1 VTGWLQYRWRA
12 LAGAGC
18 AAAAFVLARALD
30 LRPGAAL
37 LVGWN
42 AGAAAYLAPTL
53 YILLRSDAAHVRR
66 EAGRVDE
73 GRTVITV
80 LIVGAVLTSLGA
92 IVFALHEGHG
102 ASGGARSAGPAW
114 LLALCVSTLVFGW
127 SLVQAQFALHYA
139 HRYFGDRD
147 GDGTADKGID
157 FPGEAPSTYRDFV
170 YVAVCIGATFQVSD
184 FDITD
189 RRFRDLVTVHAAI
202 AFLFNTTVLALGIN
216 IVASL
221 IG

>member
-1 VTGWLQYRWRA
+1 LSGWLHYRWRA
-12 LAGAGC
+12 LAGVGC
-18 AAAAFVLARALD
+18 AVAGVVLGRAAGLQT
-30 LRPGAAL
+30 AATL
-37 LVGWN
+37 LIGWN
-42 AGAAAYLAPTL
+42 AGAAAYLVPTVH
-53 YILLRSDAAHVRR
+53 LLLWSDAARVRR
-66 EAGRVDE
+66 EAGREDE
-73 GRTVITV
+73 GRTVITA
-80 LIVGAVLTSLGA
+80 LILGAVLTSLAA
-92 IVFALHEGHG
+92 IVFTLHDGHG
-102 ASGGARSAGPAW
+102 GQGAGRSATPAW

-170 YVAVCIGATFQVSD
+170 YVAVCIGSTFQVSD

-202 AFLFNTTVLALGIN
+202 SFLFNTTVLALGIN
-216 IVASL
+216 IVAGL
-221 IG
+221 IA